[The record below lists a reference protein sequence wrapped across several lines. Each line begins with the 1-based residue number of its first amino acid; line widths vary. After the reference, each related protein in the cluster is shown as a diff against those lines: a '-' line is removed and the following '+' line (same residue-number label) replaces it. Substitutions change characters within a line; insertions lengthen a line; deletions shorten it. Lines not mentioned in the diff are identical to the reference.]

1 MPYRHAHLYVLC
13 LFPLAGLAFWPGY
26 LGQFAASPPEVHV
39 HGATASL
46 WLILL
51 TIGVIALGAA
61 MAYGLMRNRKR
72 SLGERI
78 ATEAATKQEYREEN
92 RDSS

>member
-1 MPYRHAHLYVLC
+1 METSGP
-13 LFPLAGLAFWPGY
+13 
-26 LGQFAASPPEVHV
+26 
-39 HGATASL
+39 SL